1 MAARLREP
9 VGPHLEGAEFIR
21 FLGAGGFADVFLY
34 RQDMP
39 RREVAVKVIR
49 SGASAAQKQKF
60 QAESDLMAKFGAH
73 PAVLSLYAAGRLRDG
88 RAYLTMEYCP
98 PPHLGKRFSTTS
110 PMRVEQA
117 LEITIKIAGAVET
130 IHRAGYLHRDI
141 KPANILLTAF
151 GHPVLTDFGIAIS
164 QDTPA
169 DQVDSAFSPY
179 WAPPEQ
185 QLNRPL
191 TPASDVYSLAATT
204 YTMLAGRPPHVDM
217 TPGAHNDPASI
228 LKRLHHGSIAPIGRN
243 DVPAALERV
252 LFTAMSKRPAD
263 RFASAMAFAR
273 ALRQIQSSLGL
284 PLTNIDVWE
293 DQPVIATDGSD
304 DDATRLRPV
313 VSISPENTGR
323 TADTNARINT
333 AGANS
338 WGDSLGSGSH
348 SGTFYPN
355 AHQSPA
361 DARTFT
367 GNTSGFNRNTTLG
380 SATSPGANTGS
391 GYGSYPS
398 ASGLTGPGAVGTPNG
413 AGPQS
418 GSPFNAHSGTAQGIP
433 AGAGAVSPSGV
444 GTAHSGGVGPG
455 GLASS
460 ANQQGPLSPEAPG
473 STLAAG
479 AAQEGPSVSLKTLLI
494 SALVVVLIGVIAF
507 AAYRGLQRGGLNPKP
522 AVTTAGTAA
531 PMDPDVNGY
540 LEPVT
545 NLKLSY
551 ANGQVE
557 ATWDYKAKNATFLYS
572 VTNSGVPQ
580 KSQTPQGLQETSAH
594 HATLKPTPPRTCV
607 QVAARDSAGR
617 ESDPVIDCIDTPA
630 SQ

>member
-252 LFTAMSKRPAD
+252 LFTAMSKRPSD

-293 DQPVIATDGSD
+293 DQPVITADGSD

-355 AHQSPA
+355 AHLSPA

-380 SATSPGANTGS
+380 SAASPGANTGS
-391 GYGSYPS
+391 GYGTGYP
-398 ASGLTGPGAVGTPNG
+398 ALSGVSGPGTVPGG
-413 AGPQS
+413 
-418 GSPFNAHSGTAQGIP
+418 PFNPQTGAPAA
-433 AGAGAVSPSGV
+433 AGAGDV
-444 GTAHSGGVGPG
+444 GPQSGGVGPG
-455 GLASS
+455 SLAGS
-460 ANQQGPLSPEAPG
+460 ANQPPQGSPEAPG
-473 STLAAG
+473 STLAAS
-479 AAQEGPSVSLKTLLI
+479 AAQDGSSVSLKTLLI

-522 AVTTAGTAA
+522 ALTTAGTAA

-557 ATWDYKAKNATFLYS
+557 ATWDYKATNATFLYS

-594 HATLKPTPPRTCV
+594 RATLKPTPPRTCV
-607 QVAARDSAGR
+607 QIVARDKAGR

>member
-252 LFTAMSKRPAD
+252 LFTAMSKRPSD

-293 DQPVIATDGSD
+293 DQPVIAADGSD

-367 GNTSGFNRNTTLG
+367 GNTSGFSRSATQG
-380 SATSPGANTGS
+380 SAASPGANTGS
-391 GYGSYPS
+391 GYGTYS
-398 ASGLTGPGAVGTPNG
+398 ASSGLTVPGGPFNPQNG
-413 AGPQS
+413 APAAAGAGGVGPQS
-418 GSPFNAHSGTAQGIP
+418 G
-433 AGAGAVSPSGV
+433 GV
-444 GTAHSGGVGPG
+444 GSG
-455 GLASS
+455 GLAGS
-460 ANQQGPLSPEAPG
+460 ANQPPQGSPEAPG
-473 STLAAG
+473 STLAAS
-479 AAQEGPSVSLKTLLI
+479 AAQDGSSVSLKTLLI

-557 ATWDYKAKNATFLYS
+557 ATWDYKATNATFLYS

-594 HATLKPTPPRTCV
+594 RATLKPTPPRTCV
-607 QVAARDSAGR
+607 QIVARDKAGR

>member
-217 TPGAHNDPASI
+217 APGAHNDPASI

-252 LFTAMSKRPAD
+252 LFTAMSKRPSD

-293 DQPVIATDGSD
+293 DQPVIAADGSD

-348 SGTFYPN
+348 SGTYYPN

-380 SATSPGANTGS
+380 SAASPGANTGS
-391 GYGSYPS
+391 GYGTYS
-398 ASGLTGPGAVGTPNG
+398 ASSGLTGPGGPFNPQNG
-413 AGPQS
+413 AP
-418 GSPFNAHSGTAQGIP
+418 AA
-433 AGAGAVSPSGV
+433 AGAGAVGPQ
-444 GTAHSGGVGPG
+444 SGGVGQNGPAG
-455 GLASS
+455 S
-460 ANQQGPLSPEAPG
+460 ANQPPQGSPEAPG
-473 STLAAG
+473 STLAAS
-479 AAQEGPSVSLKTLLI
+479 AAQDGSSVSLKTLLI

-540 LEPVT
+540 LDPVT

-557 ATWDYKAKNATFLYS
+557 ATWDYKATNATFLYS

-594 HATLKPTPPRTCV
+594 RATLKPTPPRTCV
-607 QVAARDSAGR
+607 QIVARDKAGR
-617 ESDPVIDCIDTPA
+617 ESEPVIDCIDTPA

>member
-252 LFTAMSKRPAD
+252 LFTAMAKRPLD

-293 DQPVIATDGSD
+293 DQPVITADGSD

-338 WGDSLGSGSH
+338 WGDSFGSGSH

-367 GNTSGFNRNTTLG
+367 GNTSGFNRDVTQTG
-380 SATSPGANTGS
+380 SASSPSANTGS
-391 GYGSYPS
+391 GYGTGYP
-398 ASGLTGPGAVGTPNG
+398 ALSGVTGPGTVPGG
-413 AGPQS
+413 
-418 GSPFNAHSGTAQGIP
+418 PFNPQTGAPAA
-433 AGAGAVSPSGV
+433 AGAGAVGPQ
-444 GTAHSGGVGPG
+444 SGGVGQNGP
-455 GLASS
+455 ANS
-460 ANQQGPLSPEAPG
+460 ANQPPQGSPETPG

-572 VTNSGVPQ
+572 VTNSGAPQ
-580 KSQTPQGLQETSAH
+580 KSQTPQGLQETGAH

>member
-252 LFTAMSKRPAD
+252 LFTAMSKRPSD
-263 RFASAMAFAR
+263 RLASAMAFAR

-293 DQPVIATDGSD
+293 DQPVIAADGSD

-380 SATSPGANTGS
+380 SAASPGANTGS
-391 GYGSYPS
+391 GYGTYS
-398 ASGLTGPGAVGTPNG
+398 ASSGLTGPGGPFNPQNG
-413 AGPQS
+413 AP
-418 GSPFNAHSGTAQGIP
+418 AA
-433 AGAGAVSPSGV
+433 AGAGAVGPQ
-444 GTAHSGGVGPG
+444 SGGVGQNGP
-455 GLASS
+455 ANS
-460 ANQQGPLSPEAPG
+460 ANQPPQGSPEAPG
-473 STLAAG
+473 STLAAS
-479 AAQEGPSVSLKTLLI
+479 AAQDGSSVSLKTLLI

-557 ATWDYKAKNATFLYS
+557 ATWDYKATNATFLYS

-594 HATLKPTPPRTCV
+594 RATLKPTPPRTCV
-607 QVAARDSAGR
+607 QIVARDKAGR
-617 ESDPVIDCIDTPA
+617 ESEPVIDCIDTPA

>member
-169 DQVDSAFSPY
+169 DRVDSAFSPY

-293 DQPVIATDGSD
+293 DQPVITTDGSD

-391 GYGSYPS
+391 GYGAGYP
-398 ASGLTGPGAVGTPNG
+398 ALSGMTGPGTVPGGPFNPQSGAPAAAGEGAV
-413 AGPQS
+413 GPQS
-418 GSPFNAHSGTAQGIP
+418 G
-433 AGAGAVSPSGV
+433 GV
-444 GTAHSGGVGPG
+444 GQNGP
-455 GLASS
+455 ANS
-460 ANQQGPLSPEAPG
+460 ANQPPQGSPEAPG
-473 STLAAG
+473 STLAAS
-479 AAQEGPSVSLKTLLI
+479 AAQDGSSVSLKTLLI

-572 VTNSGVPQ
+572 VTNSGAPQ
-580 KSQTPQGLQETSAH
+580 KSQTPQGLQETGAH

>member
-169 DQVDSAFSPY
+169 ERVDSAFSPY

-252 LFTAMSKRPAD
+252 LFTAMAKRPSD

-293 DQPVIATDGSD
+293 DQPVIAADGSD

-355 AHQSPA
+355 AHLSPA

-380 SATSPGANTGS
+380 SAASPGANTSS
-391 GYGSYPS
+391 GYGTGYP
-398 ASGLTGPGAVGTPNG
+398 ALSGVTGPGTVPGG
-413 AGPQS
+413 
-418 GSPFNAHSGTAQGIP
+418 PFNPQTGAPAA
-433 AGAGAVSPSGV
+433 AGAGDV
-444 GTAHSGGVGPG
+444 GPQSGGVGPG
-455 GLASS
+455 GLAGS
-460 ANQQGPLSPEAPG
+460 ANQPPQGSPEAPG
-473 STLAAG
+473 STLAAS
-479 AAQEGPSVSLKTLLI
+479 AAQDGSSVSLKTLLI

-522 AVTTAGTAA
+522 ALTTAGTAA

-557 ATWDYKAKNATFLYS
+557 AAWDYKATNATFLYS

-594 HATLKPTPPRTCV
+594 RATLKPTPPRTCV
-607 QVAARDSAGR
+607 QIVARDKAGR
-617 ESDPVIDCIDTPA
+617 ESEPVIDCIDTPA

>member
-191 TPASDVYSLAATT
+191 TPTSDVYSLAATT

-252 LFTAMSKRPAD
+252 LFTAMAKRPSD

-293 DQPVIATDGSD
+293 DQPVIAADGSD

-380 SATSPGANTGS
+380 SAASPGANTGS
-391 GYGSYPS
+391 GYGTYS
-398 ASGLTGPGAVGTPNG
+398 ASSGLTGPGGPFNPQNG
-413 AGPQS
+413 AP
-418 GSPFNAHSGTAQGIP
+418 AA
-433 AGAGAVSPSGV
+433 AGAGAVGPQ
-444 GTAHSGGVGPG
+444 SGGVGQNGP
-455 GLASS
+455 ANS
-460 ANQQGPLSPEAPG
+460 ANQPPQGSPEAPG
-473 STLAAG
+473 STLAAS
-479 AAQEGPSVSLKTLLI
+479 AAQDGSSVSLKTLLI

-557 ATWDYKAKNATFLYS
+557 ATWDYKATNATFLYS

-594 HATLKPTPPRTCV
+594 RATLKPTPPRTCV
-607 QVAARDSAGR
+607 QIVARDKAGR
-617 ESDPVIDCIDTPA
+617 ESEPVIDCIDTPA

>member
-169 DQVDSAFSPY
+169 ERVDSAFSPY

-252 LFTAMSKRPAD
+252 LFTAMSKRPSD

-293 DQPVIATDGSD
+293 DQPVIAADGSD

-367 GNTSGFNRNTTLG
+367 GNTSGFSRSATQG

-391 GYGSYPS
+391 GYGTGYP
-398 ASGLTGPGAVGTPNG
+398 ALSGVSGPGTVPGGPFNPQNG
-413 AGPQS
+413 AP
-418 GSPFNAHSGTAQGIP
+418 AA
-433 AGAGAVSPSGV
+433 AGAGAVGPQ
-444 GTAHSGGVGPG
+444 SGGVGQNGPAG
-455 GLASS
+455 S
-460 ANQQGPLSPEAPG
+460 ANQPPQGSPEAPG
-473 STLAAG
+473 SPLAAS

-580 KSQTPQGLQETSAH
+580 KSQTPQGLQETGAH

>member
-252 LFTAMSKRPAD
+252 LFTAMSKRPSD

-293 DQPVIATDGSD
+293 DQPVIAADGSD

-348 SGTFYPN
+348 SGTYYPN

-380 SATSPGANTGS
+380 SAASPGANTGS
-391 GYGSYPS
+391 GYGTYS
-398 ASGLTGPGAVGTPNG
+398 ASSGLTGPGGPFNPQNG
-413 AGPQS
+413 AP
-418 GSPFNAHSGTAQGIP
+418 AA
-433 AGAGAVSPSGV
+433 AGAGAVGPQ
-444 GTAHSGGVGPG
+444 SGGVGQNGPAG
-455 GLASS
+455 S
-460 ANQQGPLSPEAPG
+460 ANQPPQGSPEAPG
-473 STLAAG
+473 STLAAS
-479 AAQEGPSVSLKTLLI
+479 AAQDGSSVSLKTLLI

-557 ATWDYKAKNATFLYS
+557 ATWDYKATNATFLYS

-594 HATLKPTPPRTCV
+594 RATLKPTPPRTCV
-607 QVAARDSAGR
+607 QIVARDKAGR
-617 ESDPVIDCIDTPA
+617 ESEPVIDCIDTPA

>member
-293 DQPVIATDGSD
+293 DQPVIAADGSD

-380 SATSPGANTGS
+380 SAASPGANTGS
-391 GYGSYPS
+391 GYGTYS
-398 ASGLTGPGAVGTPNG
+398 ASSGLTGPGGPFNPQNG
-413 AGPQS
+413 AP
-418 GSPFNAHSGTAQGIP
+418 AA
-433 AGAGAVSPSGV
+433 AGAGAVGPQ
-444 GTAHSGGVGPG
+444 SGGVGQNGP
-455 GLASS
+455 ANS
-460 ANQQGPLSPEAPG
+460 ANQPPQGSPEAPG
-473 STLAAG
+473 STLAAS
-479 AAQEGPSVSLKTLLI
+479 AAQDGSSVSLKTLLI

-557 ATWDYKAKNATFLYS
+557 ATWDYKATNATFLYS

-594 HATLKPTPPRTCV
+594 RATLKPTPPRTCV
-607 QVAARDSAGR
+607 QIVARDKAGR
-617 ESDPVIDCIDTPA
+617 ESEPVIDCIDTPA

>member
-164 QDTPA
+164 QDTPVER
-169 DQVDSAFSPY
+169 VDSAFSPY

-252 LFTAMSKRPAD
+252 LFTAMSKRPSD

-293 DQPVIATDGSD
+293 DQPVIAADGSD

-348 SGTFYPN
+348 SGTYYPN

-380 SATSPGANTGS
+380 SAASPSANTGS
-391 GYGSYPS
+391 GYGTYS
-398 ASGLTGPGAVGTPNG
+398 ASSGLTGPGGPFNPQNG
-413 AGPQS
+413 AP
-418 GSPFNAHSGTAQGIP
+418 AA
-433 AGAGAVSPSGV
+433 AGAGAVGPQ
-444 GTAHSGGVGPG
+444 SGGVGQNGPAG
-455 GLASS
+455 S
-460 ANQQGPLSPEAPG
+460 ANQPPQGSPEAPG
-473 STLAAG
+473 SPLAAS

-557 ATWDYKAKNATFLYS
+557 ATWDYKATNATFLYS

-594 HATLKPTPPRTCV
+594 RATLKPTPPRTCV
-607 QVAARDSAGR
+607 QIVARDKAGR
-617 ESDPVIDCIDTPA
+617 ESDPVIDCIETPA

>member
-252 LFTAMSKRPAD
+252 LFTAMSKRPSD

-293 DQPVIATDGSD
+293 DQPVIAADGSD

-380 SATSPGANTGS
+380 SAASPGANTGS
-391 GYGSYPS
+391 GYGTYS
-398 ASGLTGPGAVGTPNG
+398 ASSGLTGPGGVGTH
-413 AGPQS
+413 AVGPQS
-418 GSPFNAHSGTAQGIP
+418 GGVGQNGP
-433 AGAGAVSPSGV
+433 AG
-444 GTAHSGGVGPG
+444 
-455 GLASS
+455 S
-460 ANQQGPLSPEAPG
+460 ANQPPQGSPEAPG
-473 STLAAG
+473 STLAAS
-479 AAQEGPSVSLKTLLI
+479 AAQDGSSVSLKTLLI

-557 ATWDYKAKNATFLYS
+557 ATWDYKATNATFLYS

-594 HATLKPTPPRTCV
+594 RATLKPTPPRTCV
-607 QVAARDSAGR
+607 QIVARDKAGR
-617 ESDPVIDCIDTPA
+617 ESEPVIDCIDTPA

>member
-164 QDTPA
+164 QDTPVER
-169 DQVDSAFSPY
+169 VDSAFSPY

-252 LFTAMSKRPAD
+252 LFTAMSKRPSD

-293 DQPVIATDGSD
+293 DQPVIAADGSD

-380 SATSPGANTGS
+380 SAASPGANTGS
-391 GYGSYPS
+391 GYGTYS
-398 ASGLTGPGAVGTPNG
+398 ASSGLTGPGTVPGGPFNPQNG
-413 AGPQS
+413 AP
-418 GSPFNAHSGTAQGIP
+418 AA
-433 AGAGAVSPSGV
+433 AGAGAVGPQ
-444 GTAHSGGVGPG
+444 SGGVGQNG
-455 GLASS
+455 Q
-460 ANQQGPLSPEAPG
+460 ANSVNQPPQGSPEAPG
-473 STLAAG
+473 STLAAS
-479 AAQEGPSVSLKTLLI
+479 AAQDGSSVSLKTLLI

-557 ATWDYKAKNATFLYS
+557 ATWDYKATNATFLYS

-594 HATLKPTPPRTCV
+594 RATLKPTPPRTCV
-607 QVAARDSAGR
+607 QIVARDKAGR
-617 ESDPVIDCIDTPA
+617 ESEPVIDCIDTPA

>member
-185 QLNRPL
+185 QLNRRL

-252 LFTAMSKRPAD
+252 LFTAMSKRPSD

-293 DQPVIATDGSD
+293 DQHVIAADGSD

-355 AHQSPA
+355 AHQPPS

-380 SATSPGANTGS
+380 SAASPGANTGS
-391 GYGSYPS
+391 GYGTYS
-398 ASGLTGPGAVGTPNG
+398 ASSGLTGPGTVPGGPFNPQNG
-413 AGPQS
+413 AL
-418 GSPFNAHSGTAQGIP
+418 AA
-433 AGAGAVSPSGV
+433 AGAGAVGPQ
-444 GTAHSGGVGPG
+444 SGGVGQNG
-455 GLASS
+455 Q
-460 ANQQGPLSPEAPG
+460 ANSVNQPPQGSPEAPG
-473 STLAAG
+473 STLAAS
-479 AAQEGPSVSLKTLLI
+479 AAQDGSSVSLKTLLI

-557 ATWDYKAKNATFLYS
+557 ATWDYKATNATFLYS

-594 HATLKPTPPRTCV
+594 RATLKPTPPRTCV
-607 QVAARDSAGR
+607 QIVARDKAGR
-617 ESDPVIDCIDTPA
+617 ESEPVIDCIDTPA

>member
-252 LFTAMSKRPAD
+252 LFTAMAKRPSD

-293 DQPVIATDGSD
+293 DQPVITADGSD

-380 SATSPGANTGS
+380 SAASPGANTGS
-391 GYGSYPS
+391 GYGTY
-398 ASGLTGPGAVGTPNG
+398 
-413 AGPQS
+413 
-418 GSPFNAHSGTAQGIP
+418 
-433 AGAGAVSPSGV
+433 
-444 GTAHSGGVGPG
+444 SGGVGPG
-455 GLASS
+455 GLAGS
-460 ANQQGPLSPEAPG
+460 ANQPPQGSPEAPG
-473 STLAAG
+473 STLAPS
-479 AAQEGPSVSLKTLLI
+479 AAQDGSSVSLKTLLI

-557 ATWDYKAKNATFLYS
+557 ATWDYKATNATFLYS

-594 HATLKPTPPRTCV
+594 RATLKPTPPRTCV
-607 QVAARDSAGR
+607 QIVARDKAGR
-617 ESDPVIDCIDTPA
+617 ESEPVIDCIDTPA

>member
-252 LFTAMSKRPAD
+252 LFTAMSKRPSD

-293 DQPVIATDGSD
+293 DQPVIAADGSD

-355 AHQSPA
+355 AHLSPA

-380 SATSPGANTGS
+380 SAASPGANTGS
-391 GYGSYPS
+391 GYGTYS
-398 ASGLTGPGAVGTPNG
+398 ASSGLTGPGGPFNPQNG
-413 AGPQS
+413 AP
-418 GSPFNAHSGTAQGIP
+418 AA
-433 AGAGAVSPSGV
+433 AGAGDV
-444 GTAHSGGVGPG
+444 GPQSGGVGPG
-455 GLASS
+455 GLAGS
-460 ANQQGPLSPEAPG
+460 ANQPPQGSPEAPG
-473 STLAAG
+473 STLAAS
-479 AAQEGPSVSLKTLLI
+479 AAQDGSSVSLKTLLI

-557 ATWDYKAKNATFLYS
+557 ATWDYKATNATFLYS

-594 HATLKPTPPRTCV
+594 RATLKPTPPRTCV
-607 QVAARDSAGR
+607 QIVARDKAGR
-617 ESDPVIDCIDTPA
+617 ESEPVIDCIDTPA

>member
-164 QDTPA
+164 QDTPVER
-169 DQVDSAFSPY
+169 VDSAFSPY

-252 LFTAMSKRPAD
+252 LFTAMSKRPSD

-293 DQPVIATDGSD
+293 DQPVIAADGSD

-391 GYGSYPS
+391 GYGTYS
-398 ASGLTGPGAVGTPNG
+398 ASSGLTGPGTVPGGPFNPQNG
-413 AGPQS
+413 AP
-418 GSPFNAHSGTAQGIP
+418 AA
-433 AGAGAVSPSGV
+433 AGAGAVGPQ
-444 GTAHSGGVGPG
+444 SGGVGQNGP
-455 GLASS
+455 ANS
-460 ANQQGPLSPEAPG
+460 ANQPPQGSPEAPG
-473 STLAAG
+473 STLAAS
-479 AAQEGPSVSLKTLLI
+479 AAQDGSSVSLKTLLI

-522 AVTTAGTAA
+522 AVTTVGTAA

-572 VTNSGVPQ
+572 VTNSGAPQ
-580 KSQTPQGLQETSAH
+580 KSQTPQGLQETGAH

>member
-169 DQVDSAFSPY
+169 ERVDSAFSPY

-252 LFTAMSKRPAD
+252 LFTAMSKRPSD

-391 GYGSYPS
+391 GYGTGYP
-398 ASGLTGPGAVGTPNG
+398 ASSGMTGPGTVPGVPFNPQNG
-413 AGPQS
+413 APAAAGTGAVGPQS
-418 GSPFNAHSGTAQGIP
+418 G
-433 AGAGAVSPSGV
+433 GV
-444 GTAHSGGVGPG
+444 GQN
-455 GLASS
+455 GLAGS
-460 ANQQGPLSPEAPG
+460 ANQSPQGSPEAPG
-473 STLAAG
+473 STLPAS
-479 AAQEGPSVSLKTLLI
+479 AAQDGSSVSLKTLLI

-522 AVTTAGTAA
+522 ALTTAGTAA

-557 ATWDYKAKNATFLYS
+557 ATWDYKATNATFLYS

-594 HATLKPTPPRTCV
+594 RATLKPTPPRTCV
-607 QVAARDSAGR
+607 QIVARDKAGR
-617 ESDPVIDCIDTPA
+617 ESEPVIDCIDTPA

>member
-1 MAARLREP
+1 
-9 VGPHLEGAEFIR
+9 
-21 FLGAGGFADVFLY
+21 
-34 RQDMP
+34 MP

-252 LFTAMSKRPAD
+252 LFTAMSKRPSD

-293 DQPVIATDGSD
+293 DQPVIAADGSD

-367 GNTSGFNRNTTLG
+367 GNTSGFNRNTTLS
-380 SATSPGANTGS
+380 SAASPGANTGS
-391 GYGSYPS
+391 GYGTYS
-398 ASGLTGPGAVGTPNG
+398 ASSGLTGPGTVPGGPFNPQNG
-413 AGPQS
+413 AP
-418 GSPFNAHSGTAQGIP
+418 AA
-433 AGAGAVSPSGV
+433 AGAGAVGPQ
-444 GTAHSGGVGPG
+444 SGGVGQNGPAG
-455 GLASS
+455 S
-460 ANQQGPLSPEAPG
+460 ANQPPQGSPEAPG
-473 STLAAG
+473 STLAAS
-479 AAQEGPSVSLKTLLI
+479 AAQDGSSVSLKTLLI

-540 LEPVT
+540 LDPVT

-557 ATWDYKAKNATFLYS
+557 ATWDYKATNATFLYS

-594 HATLKPTPPRTCV
+594 RATLKPTPPRTCV
-607 QVAARDSAGR
+607 QIVARDKAGR

>member
-252 LFTAMSKRPAD
+252 LFTAMSKRPSD

-293 DQPVIATDGSD
+293 DQPVIAADGSD

-367 GNTSGFNRNTTLG
+367 GNTSGFSRSATQG

-391 GYGSYPS
+391 GYGTGYP
-398 ASGLTGPGAVGTPNG
+398 ALSGVSGPGTVPGGPFNPQNG
-413 AGPQS
+413 AP
-418 GSPFNAHSGTAQGIP
+418 AA
-433 AGAGAVSPSGV
+433 AGAGAVGPQ
-444 GTAHSGGVGPG
+444 SGGVGQNGPAG
-455 GLASS
+455 S
-460 ANQQGPLSPEAPG
+460 ANQPPQGSPEAPG
-473 STLAAG
+473 SPLAAS

-572 VTNSGVPQ
+572 VTNSGAPQ
-580 KSQTPQGLQETSAH
+580 KSQTPQGLQETGAH

>member
-252 LFTAMSKRPAD
+252 LFTAMSKRPSD

-293 DQPVIATDGSD
+293 DQPVITADGSD

-380 SATSPGANTGS
+380 SAASPGANTGS
-391 GYGSYPS
+391 GYGTYS
-398 ASGLTGPGAVGTPNG
+398 ASSGLTGPGGPFNPQNG
-413 AGPQS
+413 AP
-418 GSPFNAHSGTAQGIP
+418 AA
-433 AGAGAVSPSGV
+433 AGAGAVGPQ
-444 GTAHSGGVGPG
+444 SGGVGQNGPAG
-455 GLASS
+455 S
-460 ANQQGPLSPEAPG
+460 ANQPPQGSPEAPG
-473 STLAAG
+473 STLAAS
-479 AAQEGPSVSLKTLLI
+479 AAQDGSSVSLKTLLI

-557 ATWDYKAKNATFLYS
+557 ATWDYKATNATFLYS

-594 HATLKPTPPRTCV
+594 RATLKPTPPRTCV
-607 QVAARDSAGR
+607 QIVARDKAGR
-617 ESDPVIDCIDTPA
+617 ESEPVIDCIDTPA

>member
-73 PAVLSLYAAGRLRDG
+73 PAVLSLYAAGHLRDG

-169 DQVDSAFSPY
+169 DRVDSAFSPY

-228 LKRLHHGSIAPIGRN
+228 LKRLHHGSISPIGRN

-252 LFTAMSKRPAD
+252 LFTAMSKRPSD

-367 GNTSGFNRNTTLG
+367 GNTSGFCRTATQ
-380 SATSPGANTGS
+380 SSVTSPGANTGS

-398 ASGLTGPGAVGTPNG
+398 ASGLTGPGAVGT
-413 AGPQS
+413 AQS
-418 GSPFNAHSGTAQGIP
+418 G
-433 AGAGAVSPSGV
+433 AVGPSG
-444 GTAHSGGVGPG
+444 
-455 GLASS
+455 LAGS
-460 ANQQGPLSPEAPG
+460 ANQQGPLQPEVPG

-522 AVTTAGTAA
+522 ALTTAGTAA

-594 HATLKPTPPRTCV
+594 RATLKLTPPRTCV

-630 SQ
+630 NP

>member
-169 DQVDSAFSPY
+169 DRVDSAFSPY

-217 TPGAHNDPASI
+217 TPGARNDPASI

-252 LFTAMSKRPAD
+252 LFTAMSKRPSD

-367 GNTSGFNRNTTLG
+367 GNTSGFNRNTTLS
-380 SATSPGANTGS
+380 SAASPGANTGS
-391 GYGSYPS
+391 GYGTYS
-398 ASGLTGPGAVGTPNG
+398 ASSGLTGPGTVPGGPFNPQNG
-413 AGPQS
+413 AP
-418 GSPFNAHSGTAQGIP
+418 AA
-433 AGAGAVSPSGV
+433 AGAGAVGPQ
-444 GTAHSGGVGPG
+444 SGGVGQS
-455 GLASS
+455 GLAGS
-460 ANQQGPLSPEAPG
+460 ANQPPQGSPEAPG
-473 STLAAG
+473 STLAAS
-479 AAQEGPSVSLKTLLI
+479 AAQDGSSVSLKTLLI
-494 SALVVVLIGVIAF
+494 SAVVVVLIGVIAF

-557 ATWDYKAKNATFLYS
+557 ATWDYKATNATFLYS

-594 HATLKPTPPRTCV
+594 RATLKPTPPRTCV
-607 QVAARDSAGR
+607 QIVARDKAGR

>member
-252 LFTAMSKRPAD
+252 LFTAMSKRPSD

-293 DQPVIATDGSD
+293 DQPVIAADGSD

-380 SATSPGANTGS
+380 SAASPGANTGS
-391 GYGSYPS
+391 GYGTYS
-398 ASGLTGPGAVGTPNG
+398 ASSGLTGPGGPFNPQNG
-413 AGPQS
+413 AP
-418 GSPFNAHSGTAQGIP
+418 AA
-433 AGAGAVSPSGV
+433 AGAGAVGPQ
-444 GTAHSGGVGPG
+444 SGGVGQNSP
-455 GLASS
+455 ANS
-460 ANQQGPLSPEAPG
+460 ANQPPQGSPEAPG
-473 STLAAG
+473 STLAAS
-479 AAQEGPSVSLKTLLI
+479 AAQDGSSVSLKTLLI
-494 SALVVVLIGVIAF
+494 SAVVVVLIGVIAF

-557 ATWDYKAKNATFLYS
+557 ATWDYKATNATFLYS

-594 HATLKPTPPRTCV
+594 RATLKPTPPRTCV
-607 QVAARDSAGR
+607 QIVARDKAGR
-617 ESDPVIDCIDTPA
+617 ESEPVIDCIDTPA

>member
-252 LFTAMSKRPAD
+252 LFTAMSKRPSD

-293 DQPVIATDGSD
+293 DQPVITADGSD

-338 WGDSLGSGSH
+338 WGDSFGSGSH

-367 GNTSGFNRNTTLG
+367 GNTSGFNRDTTLG
-380 SATSPGANTGS
+380 SAASPGANTGS
-391 GYGSYPS
+391 GYGTYS
-398 ASGLTGPGAVGTPNG
+398 ASSGLTGPGD
-413 AGPQS
+413 
-418 GSPFNAHSGTAQGIP
+418 PFNPQTGAPAA
-433 AGAGAVSPSGV
+433 AGAGDV
-444 GTAHSGGVGPG
+444 GPQSGGVGPG
-455 GLASS
+455 SLAGS
-460 ANQQGPLSPEAPG
+460 ANQPPQGSPEAPG
-473 STLAAG
+473 STLAAS
-479 AAQEGPSVSLKTLLI
+479 AAQDGSSVSLKTLLI

-522 AVTTAGTAA
+522 ALTTAGTAA

-557 ATWDYKAKNATFLYS
+557 ATWDYKATNATFLYS

-594 HATLKPTPPRTCV
+594 RATLKPTPPRTCV
-607 QVAARDSAGR
+607 QIVARDKAGR

>member
-151 GHPVLTDFGIAIS
+151 GHPVLTDFGIAIN

-252 LFTAMSKRPAD
+252 LFTAMSKRPSD

-293 DQPVIATDGSD
+293 DQPVIAADGSD

-348 SGTFYPN
+348 SGTYYPN

-380 SATSPGANTGS
+380 SAASPGANTGS
-391 GYGSYPS
+391 GYGTYS
-398 ASGLTGPGAVGTPNG
+398 ASSGLTGPGGPFNPQNG
-413 AGPQS
+413 AP
-418 GSPFNAHSGTAQGIP
+418 AA
-433 AGAGAVSPSGV
+433 AGAGAVGPQ
-444 GTAHSGGVGPG
+444 SGGVGQNGP
-455 GLASS
+455 ANS
-460 ANQQGPLSPEAPG
+460 ANQPPQGSPEAPG
-473 STLAAG
+473 STLAAS
-479 AAQEGPSVSLKTLLI
+479 AAQDGSSVSLKTLLI

-540 LEPVT
+540 LDPVT

-557 ATWDYKAKNATFLYS
+557 ATWDYKATNATFLYS

-594 HATLKPTPPRTCV
+594 RATLKPTPPRTCV
-607 QVAARDSAGR
+607 QIVARDKAGR

>member
-252 LFTAMSKRPAD
+252 LFTAMSKRPSD

-293 DQPVIATDGSD
+293 DQPVIAADGSD

-367 GNTSGFNRNTTLG
+367 GNTSGFNRNTTLS
-380 SATSPGANTGS
+380 SAASPGANTGS
-391 GYGSYPS
+391 GYGTYS
-398 ASGLTGPGAVGTPNG
+398 ASSGLTGPGTVPGGPFNPQNG
-413 AGPQS
+413 AP
-418 GSPFNAHSGTAQGIP
+418 AA
-433 AGAGAVSPSGV
+433 AGAGAVGPQ
-444 GTAHSGGVGPG
+444 SGGVGQNGPAG
-455 GLASS
+455 S
-460 ANQQGPLSPEAPG
+460 ANQPPQGSPEAPG
-473 STLAAG
+473 SPLAAS
-479 AAQEGPSVSLKTLLI
+479 AAQEGPSVSLKALLI

-557 ATWDYKAKNATFLYS
+557 ATWDYKATNATFLYS

-594 HATLKPTPPRTCV
+594 RATLKPTPPRTCV
-607 QVAARDSAGR
+607 QIVARDKAGR

>member
-252 LFTAMSKRPAD
+252 LFTAMSKRPSD

-293 DQPVIATDGSD
+293 DQPVIAADGSD

-380 SATSPGANTGS
+380 SAASPGANTGS
-391 GYGSYPS
+391 GYGTYS
-398 ASGLTGPGAVGTPNG
+398 ASSGLTGPGGPFNPQNG
-413 AGPQS
+413 AP
-418 GSPFNAHSGTAQGIP
+418 AA
-433 AGAGAVSPSGV
+433 AGAGAVGPQ
-444 GTAHSGGVGPG
+444 SGGVGQNGPAG
-455 GLASS
+455 S
-460 ANQQGPLSPEAPG
+460 ANQPPQGSPEAPG
-473 STLAAG
+473 STLAAS
-479 AAQEGPSVSLKTLLI
+479 AAQDGSSVSLKTLLI

-540 LEPVT
+540 LDPVT

-557 ATWDYKAKNATFLYS
+557 ATWDYKATNATFLYS

-594 HATLKPTPPRTCV
+594 RATLKPTPPRTCV
-607 QVAARDSAGR
+607 QIVARDKAGR
-617 ESDPVIDCIDTPA
+617 ESEPVIDCIDTPA

>member
-252 LFTAMSKRPAD
+252 LFTAMSKRPSD

-293 DQPVIATDGSD
+293 DQPVIAADGSD

-380 SATSPGANTGS
+380 SAASPGANTGS
-391 GYGSYPS
+391 GYGTYS
-398 ASGLTGPGAVGTPNG
+398 ASSGLTGPGGPFNPQNG
-413 AGPQS
+413 AP
-418 GSPFNAHSGTAQGIP
+418 AA
-433 AGAGAVSPSGV
+433 AGAGAVGPQ
-444 GTAHSGGVGPG
+444 SGGVGQNGPAG
-455 GLASS
+455 S
-460 ANQQGPLSPEAPG
+460 ANQPPQGSPEAPG
-473 STLAAG
+473 STLAAS

-557 ATWDYKAKNATFLYS
+557 ATWDYKATNATFLYS

-594 HATLKPTPPRTCV
+594 RATLKPTPPRTCV
-607 QVAARDSAGR
+607 QIVARDKAGR

>member
-252 LFTAMSKRPAD
+252 LFTAMSKRPSD

-293 DQPVIATDGSD
+293 DQPVIAADGSD

-367 GNTSGFNRNTTLG
+367 GNTSGFNRNTTLS
-380 SATSPGANTGS
+380 SAASPGANTGS
-391 GYGSYPS
+391 GYGTYS
-398 ASGLTGPGAVGTPNG
+398 ASSGLTGPGTVPGGPFNPQNG
-413 AGPQS
+413 AP
-418 GSPFNAHSGTAQGIP
+418 AA
-433 AGAGAVSPSGV
+433 AGAGAVGPQ
-444 GTAHSGGVGPG
+444 SGGVDQNGP
-455 GLASS
+455 ANS
-460 ANQQGPLSPEAPG
+460 ANQPPQGSPEAPG
-473 STLAAG
+473 STLAAS
-479 AAQEGPSVSLKTLLI
+479 AAQDGSSVSLKTLLI

-540 LEPVT
+540 LEPVA

-557 ATWDYKAKNATFLYS
+557 ATWDYKATNATFLYS
-572 VTNSGVPQ
+572 ATNSGVPQ

-594 HATLKPTPPRTCV
+594 RATLKPTPPRTCV
-607 QVAARDSAGR
+607 QIVARDKAGR
-617 ESDPVIDCIDTPA
+617 ESEPVIDCIDTPA

>member
-252 LFTAMSKRPAD
+252 LFTAMSKRPSD

-293 DQPVIATDGSD
+293 DQPVIAADGSD

-355 AHQSPA
+355 AHLSPA

-367 GNTSGFNRNTTLG
+367 GNTSGFSRSATQG

-391 GYGSYPS
+391 GYGTGYP
-398 ASGLTGPGAVGTPNG
+398 ALSGVSGPGTVPGGPSNPQTG
-413 AGPQS
+413 AP
-418 GSPFNAHSGTAQGIP
+418 AA
-433 AGAGAVSPSGV
+433 AGAGDV
-444 GTAHSGGVGPG
+444 GPQSGGVGPG
-455 GLASS
+455 SPAGS
-460 ANQQGPLSPEAPG
+460 ANQPPQGSPETPG
-473 STLAAG
+473 STLAAS
-479 AAQEGPSVSLKTLLI
+479 AAQDGSSVSLKTLLI

-507 AAYRGLQRGGLNPKP
+507 AAYRGLQRGGLNSKP

-557 ATWDYKAKNATFLYS
+557 ATWDYKATNATFLYS

-594 HATLKPTPPRTCV
+594 RATLKPTPPRTCV
-607 QVAARDSAGR
+607 QIVARDKAGR
-617 ESDPVIDCIDTPA
+617 ESEPVIDCIDTPA

>member
-252 LFTAMSKRPAD
+252 LFTAMSKRPSD

-293 DQPVIATDGSD
+293 DQPVIAADGSD

-380 SATSPGANTGS
+380 SAASPGANTGS
-391 GYGSYPS
+391 GYGTYS
-398 ASGLTGPGAVGTPNG
+398 ASSGLTGPGTVPGGPFNPQNG
-413 AGPQS
+413 AP
-418 GSPFNAHSGTAQGIP
+418 AA
-433 AGAGAVSPSGV
+433 AGAGAVGPQN
-444 GTAHSGGVGPG
+444 GGVGQNAP
-455 GLASS
+455 ANS
-460 ANQQGPLSPEAPG
+460 ANQPPQGSPEAPG
-473 STLAAG
+473 STLAAS
-479 AAQEGPSVSLKTLLI
+479 AAQDGSSVSLKTLLI

-540 LEPVT
+540 LDPVT

-557 ATWDYKAKNATFLYS
+557 AIWDYKATNATFLYS

-594 HATLKPTPPRTCV
+594 RATLKPTPPRTCV
-607 QVAARDSAGR
+607 QIVARDKAGR
-617 ESDPVIDCIDTPA
+617 ESEPVIDCIDTTA

>member
-252 LFTAMSKRPAD
+252 LFTAMSKRPSD

-293 DQPVIATDGSD
+293 DQPVIAADGSD

-348 SGTFYPN
+348 SGTYYPN

-380 SATSPGANTGS
+380 SAASPGANTGS
-391 GYGSYPS
+391 GYGTYS
-398 ASGLTGPGAVGTPNG
+398 ASSGLTGPGGPFNPQNG
-413 AGPQS
+413 AP
-418 GSPFNAHSGTAQGIP
+418 AA
-433 AGAGAVSPSGV
+433 AGAGAVGPQ
-444 GTAHSGGVGPG
+444 SGGVGQNGP
-455 GLASS
+455 ANS
-460 ANQQGPLSPEAPG
+460 ANQPPQGSPEAPG
-473 STLAAG
+473 STLAAS
-479 AAQEGPSVSLKTLLI
+479 AAQDGSSVSLKTLLI

-557 ATWDYKAKNATFLYS
+557 ATWDYKATNATFLYS

-594 HATLKPTPPRTCV
+594 RATLKPTPPRTCV
-607 QVAARDSAGR
+607 QIVARDKAGR
-617 ESDPVIDCIDTPA
+617 ESEPVIDCIDTPA

>member
-98 PPHLGKRFSTTS
+98 PPHLGKRFSATS

-169 DQVDSAFSPY
+169 DRVDSAFSPY

-252 LFTAMSKRPAD
+252 LFTAMSKRPSD

-293 DQPVIATDGSD
+293 DQPVIAADGSD

-380 SATSPGANTGS
+380 SAASPGANTGS
-391 GYGSYPS
+391 GYGTYS
-398 ASGLTGPGAVGTPNG
+398 ASSGLTGPGTVPGGPFNPQNG
-413 AGPQS
+413 AP
-418 GSPFNAHSGTAQGIP
+418 AA
-433 AGAGAVSPSGV
+433 AGAGAVGPQ
-444 GTAHSGGVGPG
+444 SGGVGQNGP
-455 GLASS
+455 ANS
-460 ANQQGPLSPEAPG
+460 ANQPPQGSPEAPG

-572 VTNSGVPQ
+572 VTNSGAPQ
-580 KSQTPQGLQETSAH
+580 KSQTPQGLQETGAH

>member
-252 LFTAMSKRPAD
+252 LFTAMSKRPSD

-293 DQPVIATDGSD
+293 DQPVIAADGSD

-355 AHQSPA
+355 AHLSPA

-380 SATSPGANTGS
+380 SAASPGANTGS
-391 GYGSYPS
+391 GYGTGYP
-398 ASGLTGPGAVGTPNG
+398 ALSGVSGPGTATGG
-413 AGPQS
+413 
-418 GSPFNAHSGTAQGIP
+418 PFNPQTGAPAA
-433 AGAGAVSPSGV
+433 AGAGDV
-444 GTAHSGGVGPG
+444 GPQSGGVGPG
-455 GLASS
+455 GLAGS
-460 ANQQGPLSPEAPG
+460 ANQPPQGSPEAPG
-473 STLAAG
+473 STLAAS
-479 AAQEGPSVSLKTLLI
+479 AAQDGSSVSLKTLLI

-522 AVTTAGTAA
+522 ALTTAGTAA

-557 ATWDYKAKNATFLYS
+557 ATWDYKATNATFLYS

-594 HATLKPTPPRTCV
+594 RATLKPTPPRTCV
-607 QVAARDSAGR
+607 QIVARDKAGR
-617 ESDPVIDCIDTPA
+617 ESEPVIDCIDTPA

>member
-252 LFTAMSKRPAD
+252 LFTAMSKRPSD

-293 DQPVIATDGSD
+293 DQPVIAADGSD

-380 SATSPGANTGS
+380 SAASPGANTGS
-391 GYGSYPS
+391 GYGTYS
-398 ASGLTGPGAVGTPNG
+398 ASSGLTGPGTVPGGPFNPQNG
-413 AGPQS
+413 AP
-418 GSPFNAHSGTAQGIP
+418 AA
-433 AGAGAVSPSGV
+433 AGAGAVGPQ
-444 GTAHSGGVGPG
+444 SGGVGPG
-455 GLASS
+455 GLAGS
-460 ANQQGPLSPEAPG
+460 ANQPPQGSPEAPG
-473 STLAAG
+473 STLAAS
-479 AAQEGPSVSLKTLLI
+479 AAQDGSSVSLKTLLI

-522 AVTTAGTAA
+522 ALTTAGTAA

-540 LEPVT
+540 LDPVT

-557 ATWDYKAKNATFLYS
+557 ATWDYKATNATFLYS

-594 HATLKPTPPRTCV
+594 RATLKPTPPRTCV
-607 QVAARDSAGR
+607 QIVARDKARR
-617 ESDPVIDCIDTPA
+617 ESEPVIDCIDTPA

>member
-164 QDTPA
+164 QDTPVER
-169 DQVDSAFSPY
+169 VDSAFSPY

-252 LFTAMSKRPAD
+252 LFTAMSKRPSD

-293 DQPVIATDGSD
+293 DQPVIAADGSD

-313 VSISPENTGR
+313 VSISPKNTGR

-367 GNTSGFNRNTTLG
+367 GNTSGFSRSATQG

-391 GYGSYPS
+391 GYGTGYP
-398 ASGLTGPGAVGTPNG
+398 ASSGVSGPGTVPGGPFNPQNGAPAAAGEGAVGTG
-413 AGPQS
+413 
-418 GSPFNAHSGTAQGIP
+418 
-433 AGAGAVSPSGV
+433 GV
-444 GTAHSGGVGPG
+444 GTAQSGGVGQNGP
-455 GLASS
+455 ANS
-460 ANQQGPLSPEAPG
+460 ANQPPQGSPGTSG
-473 STLAAG
+473 STLAAS
-479 AAQEGPSVSLKTLLI
+479 AAQDGSSVSLKTLLI

-522 AVTTAGTAA
+522 AITTAGTAA

-557 ATWDYKAKNATFLYS
+557 ATWDYKATNATFLYS

-594 HATLKPTPPRTCV
+594 RATLKPTPPRTCV
-607 QVAARDSAGR
+607 QIVARDKAGR